1 MFWIIAIIVLLVICW
16 PFILHLLAPVAAFI
30 ITIIAAP
37 CIWLLKAFRRPTT
50 QAEEDKLSED
60 AAKLAT
66 ILLCL
71 TIMGLVIW
79 WGIRTI

>member
-1 MFWIIAIIVLLVICW
+1 MFWIIGIIILLVICW

-37 CIWLLKAFRRPTT
+37 CIWILKAVRRPTT

-60 AAKLAT
+60 AAKAAT
-66 ILLCL
+66 LILFLIIFSL
-71 TIMGLVIW
+71 FIW
-79 WGIRTI
+79 WICRSI

>member
-16 PFILHLLAPVAAFI
+16 PYNQHHLAPDAAFI

-37 CIWLLKAFRRPTT
+37 CIWILKAFRRPTT

-60 AAKLAT
+60 AAKAAT
-66 ILLCL
+66 LILFLIIFSL
-71 TIMGLVIW
+71 FIW
-79 WGIRTI
+79 WICRSI